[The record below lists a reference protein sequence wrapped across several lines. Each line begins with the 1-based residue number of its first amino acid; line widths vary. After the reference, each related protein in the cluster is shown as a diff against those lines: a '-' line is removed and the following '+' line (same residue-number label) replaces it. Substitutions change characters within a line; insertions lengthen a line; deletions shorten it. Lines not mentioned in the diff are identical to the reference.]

1 MRKLLK
7 AIGKIHS
14 GRMGEG
20 GFTLIELLVVI
31 GILAA
36 LAGVVTL
43 AVGQFVGKGACQ
55 ACITDKHN
63 VQTAVV
69 AFMAD
74 HSGNVPG
81 AISDLT
87 GTGGY
92 LLSTPKYT
100 WAWDGS
106 TGLITSTC
114 SVTNSIPNCT
124 SY

>member
-63 VQTAVV
+63 VQTAIV
-69 AFMAD
+69 ASMAD
-74 HSGNVPG
+74 NKGAVPTAG
-81 AISDLT
+81 VQTLVDA
-87 GTGGY
+87 GY
-92 LLSTPKYT
+92 LLQISKYAWT
-100 WAWDGS
+100 WDGTS
-106 TGLITSTC
+106 GLINNTC
-114 SVTNSIPNCT
+114 NSLLVANCA
-124 SY
+124 SD

>member
-7 AIGKIHS
+7 AIGKVHS

-63 VQTAVV
+63 VQTAIV
-69 AFMAD
+69 ASMAD
-74 HSGNVPG
+74 NKGAVPTAG
-81 AISDLT
+81 VQTLVDA
-87 GTGGY
+87 GY
-92 LLSTPKYT
+92 LLQISKYGWT
-100 WAWDGS
+100 WYGS
-106 TGLITSTC
+106 TVLISNTC
-114 SVTNSIPNCT
+114 TQLNVANCA
-124 SY
+124 SD

>member
-7 AIGKIHS
+7 AIGKVHS

-74 HSGNVPG
+74 NSGTVP
-81 AISDLT
+81 AA
-87 GTGGY
+87 GTATLVTAGY
-92 LLSTPKYT
+92 LLQNSKYAWT
-100 WAWDGS
+100 WSAT
-106 TGLITSTC
+106 TGLITNTC
-114 SVTNSIPNCT
+114 HGLSVANCV
-124 SY
+124 SD

>member
-63 VQTAVV
+63 VQTAIV
-69 AFMAD
+69 ASMAD
-74 HSGNVPG
+74 NSGAVP
-81 AISDLT
+81 AEPVATLVT
-87 GTGGY
+87 AGY
-92 LLSTPKYT
+92 LLSDSKYVWT
-100 WAWDGS
+100 WDDS
-106 TGLITSTC
+106 GLIDTTC
-114 SVTNSIPNCT
+114 NALSVANCA
-124 SY
+124 SD